1 MRRSLVS
8 LAAVSILTAFAQAHA
23 IYITTAGEKVV
34 VVFSDSLEPD
44 PAVKEATWKKVGT
57 PELSARDAGG
67 KVTAVKT
74 EGAAASLKATA
85 PAGTALLYGAI
96 PYGVSTRGDKPK
108 LLTFY
113 PKAVLDGSTGKAAT
127 LGESAALEIVP
138 EVEAGKVRFL
148 VLAKGKPVAKTEV
161 SVMVPEKKETETV
174 TTDDKGLTPA
184 FDAKG
189 RYGVTVRTT
198 EAKAG
203 ESKGEKY
210 EEVGNTATLVVTVK

>member
-8 LAAVSILTAFAQAHA
+8 LAVVSILAAFAQAHA
-23 IYITTAGEKVV
+23 IYITATGEKVAV
-34 VVFSDSLEPD
+34 IFSDSLEPD

-57 PELSARDAGG
+57 PNLSARDSKG
-67 KVTAVKT
+67 KVSVVKT
-74 EGAAASLKATA
+74 EVAEASLKATA
-85 PAGTALLYGAI
+85 PAGMALLYGTI
-96 PYGVSTRGDKPK
+96 PYGVSTRGDKAK

-113 PKAVLDGSTGKAAT
+113 LKAVLDGSTGKAAT

-174 TTDDKGLTPA
+174 TTDEKGLTPA

-203 ESKGEKY
+203 DSKGEIY
-210 EEVGNTATLVVTVK
+210 QEIGHTATLVITVK

>member
-1 MRRSLVS
+1 M
-8 LAAVSILTAFAQAHA
+8 
-23 IYITTAGEKVV
+23 
-34 VVFSDSLEPD
+34 
-44 PAVKEATWKKVGT
+44 
-57 PELSARDAGG
+57 LS
-67 KVTAVKT
+67 
-74 EGAAASLKATA
+74 
-85 PAGTALLYGAI
+85 
-96 PYGVSTRGDKPK
+96 
-108 LLTFY
+108 
-113 PKAVLDGSTGKAAT
+113 
-127 LGESAALEIVP
+127 
-138 EVEAGKVRFL
+138 
-148 VLAKGKPVAKTEV
+148 KGKPVAKTEV

>member
-1 MRRSLVS
+1 MRQFLAS
-8 LAAVSILTAFAQAHA
+8 LAVVSILAAFAQAHA
-23 IYITTAGEKVV
+23 IYITAAGEKVAV
-34 VVFSDSLEPD
+34 IFSDSLEPD
-44 PAVKEATWKKVGT
+44 PAVKESTWKKVGT
-57 PELSARDAGG
+57 PDLSARDAKG
-67 KVTAVKT
+67 KVTVVKT
-74 EGAAASLKATA
+74 EAAAASLKATA
-85 PAGTALLYGAI
+85 PAGTALLYGTI
-96 PYGVSTRGDKPK
+96 PYGVSTRGDKAK

-148 VLAKGKPVAKTEV
+148 VLANGKPVAKTEV
-161 SVMVPEKKETETV
+161 SVMVPEKKESETV
-174 TTDDKGLTPA
+174 TTDEKGLTPA

-210 EEVGNTATLVVTVK
+210 EEIGHTATLVVTVK

>member
-1 MRRSLVS
+1 MCRSLVS
-8 LAAVSILTAFAQAHA
+8 FAVVAVLAALAQAHA
-23 IYITTAGEKVV
+23 IYITAAGEKVTV
-34 VVFSDSLEPD
+34 IFSDSLEPD
-44 PAVKEATWKKVGT
+44 LAVKEATWKKVGT

-67 KVTAVKT
+67 KVTVVKT
-74 EGAAASLKATA
+74 EAAPASLKATA
-85 PAGTALLYGAI
+85 PAGTALLYGTI
-96 PYGVSTRGDKPK
+96 PYGVSTRGDKAK
-108 LLTFY
+108 LLAFY
-113 PKAVLDGSTGKAAT
+113 PKAILDGSTGKAAT

-184 FDAKG
+184 FEAKG

>member
-8 LAAVSILTAFAQAHA
+8 LAVVSILAAFAQAHA
-23 IYITTAGEKVV
+23 IYITATGEKVAV
-34 VVFSDSLEPD
+34 IFSDSLEPD

-57 PELSARDAGG
+57 PNLSARDSKG
-67 KVTAVKT
+67 KVSVVKT
-74 EGAAASLKATA
+74 EVAEASLKATA
-85 PAGTALLYGAI
+85 PAGTALLYGTI
-96 PYGVSTRGDKPK
+96 PYGVSTRGDKAK

-113 PKAVLDGSTGKAAT
+113 PKAVLDGSTGKDAT

-174 TTDDKGLTPA
+174 TTDEKGLTPA

-203 ESKGEKY
+203 DSKGEIY
-210 EEVGNTATLVVTVK
+210 QEIGHTATLVITVK